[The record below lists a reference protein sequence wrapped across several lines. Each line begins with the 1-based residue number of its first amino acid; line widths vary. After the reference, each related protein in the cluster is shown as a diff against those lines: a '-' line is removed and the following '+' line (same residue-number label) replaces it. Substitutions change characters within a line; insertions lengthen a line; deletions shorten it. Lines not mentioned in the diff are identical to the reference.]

1 MGILDSVHQESFS
14 TLTFWLKS
22 ILNSLVLQQ
31 NSSCFQ
37 EHTWKST
44 KFNHFTQLD
53 THPKKGMTLKLEVH
67 KCPAG
72 PSFSLTLHLT
82 NKRRRLRTEELL
94 KHLLK
99 WLTFTGHLDPPSSS
113 SPKNST
119 SSLTTR
125 PFKGKTT
132 TWWNLNQKKLQVGET
147 SGITQKANR
156 GFFQTLQKKPLTHQ
170 LEFTN
175 KK

>member
-14 TLTFWLKS
+14 SKILHAFKNTFENPR
-22 ILNSLVLQQ
+22 NSTTIPPQKRHD
-31 NSSCFQ
+31 F
-37 EHTWKST
+37 EAGA
-44 KFNHFTQLD
+44 TQI
-53 THPKKGMTLKLEVH
+53 
-67 KCPAG
+67 PAG
-72 PSFSLTLHLT
+72 PWFSLTLHLT

-99 WLTFTGHLDPPSSS
+99 RLTFTGHLDPPRSS
-113 SPKNST
+113 SPKNCK

-156 GFFQTLQKKPLTHQ
+156 GFFSLFFSNTSKKTSHPSTGIYQQKVTKEP
-170 LEFTN
+170 
-175 KK
+175 KKHKDFDSM